1 MKLSKIYKQILKE
14 QEEIEPIG
22 GPTKSPNELAYFDFK
37 SWAYE
42 VGTKELFREKKFKVG
57 DIEYTLEEA
66 TEMGAGQMFDV
77 LTQIWTLWTKETDND
92 QFGRIKDEN
101 TQEFGKALYN
111 MMKKDGKGFFFKGD
125 ERGAKV
131 GDDAEYLKQT
141 YGVEMNESLKNI
153 KKLIKEQIKQLKEQ
167 DEFCD
172 EILYLTVAVAN
183 PNTGNPYY
191 FGYFPYVVDDLY
203 NWFIDG
209 VNPPGNSYT
218 MEFGGNMGNYNLP
231 NTILGQTIPN
241 IVDGGTVD
249 SLAEVISIVLPTAE
263 GAFTQNED
271 GSLNSPIGTLT
282 NFANLEEVMAMYGGQ
297 ICWTVGV
304 GTFPEGCLT
313 PDQVIS
319 FMYA

>member
-1 MKLSKIYKQILKE
+1 MSRLKYIVKNLHPYILNKLLKE

-22 GPTKSPNELAYFDFK
+22 GPTVTPNEFAYFDFK

-101 TQEFGKALYN
+101 VQEFGKALYN

-141 YGVEMNESLKNI
+141 YGVEMNE
-153 KKLIKEQIKQLKEQ
+153 KKIGFNKGPEYSEETKDLLSDFAKSTEMINKELEKKVVANDDPKVQ
-167 DEFCD
+167 
-172 EILYLTVAVAN
+172 EILTILDDN
-183 PNTGNPYY
+183 LDSE
-191 FGYFPYVVDDLY
+191 FIDDLEKIYDIIQELPDKSNEPSKIGFRQAVNELYMY
-203 NWFIDG
+203 NK
-209 VNPPGNSYT
+209 N
-218 MEFGGNMGNYNLP
+218 
-231 NTILGQTIPN
+231 
-241 IVDGGTVD
+241 
-249 SLAEVISIVLPTAE
+249 
-263 GAFTQNED
+263 
-271 GSLNSPIGTLT
+271 
-282 NFANLEEVMAMYGGQ
+282 
-297 ICWTVGV
+297 
-304 GTFPEGCLT
+304 
-313 PDQVIS
+313 
-319 FMYA
+319 

>member
-101 TQEFGKALYN
+101 VQEFGKALYN

-141 YGVEMNESLKNI
+141 YGVEMNE
-153 KKLIKEQIKQLKEQ
+153 KKIGFNKGPEYSEETKDLLSDFAKSTEMINKELEKKVVDNDDPKVQ
-167 DEFCD
+167 
-172 EILYLTVAVAN
+172 EILTILDDN
-183 PNTGNPYY
+183 LDSE
-191 FGYFPYVVDDLY
+191 FIDDLEKIYDIIQELPDKSNEPSKIGFRQAVNELYMY
-203 NWFIDG
+203 NK
-209 VNPPGNSYT
+209 N
-218 MEFGGNMGNYNLP
+218 
-231 NTILGQTIPN
+231 
-241 IVDGGTVD
+241 
-249 SLAEVISIVLPTAE
+249 
-263 GAFTQNED
+263 
-271 GSLNSPIGTLT
+271 
-282 NFANLEEVMAMYGGQ
+282 
-297 ICWTVGV
+297 
-304 GTFPEGCLT
+304 
-313 PDQVIS
+313 
-319 FMYA
+319 